1 MIYWIFFIL
10 SLVFIALIVAR
21 RLRVTYLDSHF
32 QQSLAEEAALE
43 QALDEAFE
51 EAEEKP
57 VVEVEE
63 SPRQLFLKADTHFS
77 RNELD
82 EAEATLLLLLQVEA
96 NHLEGH
102 HKLGLLYLKKGDYPQ
117 AELYFSRLINLK
129 KDPIFYS
136 NLGAAL
142 YHQQRLVEAA
152 EAYENALSLD
162 DKRAERFESLAQ
174 VYHELGELDK
184 ALEHFER
191 ASLKKPR
198 DLNLKFILADYYERL
213 ERYEECASQLQRV
226 LEIQP
231 YNEDAHTRLEEMKK
245 KGKA

>member
-1 MIYWIFFIL
+1 MLYWIL
-10 SLVFIALIVAR
+10 LIVSLLLISLIAIR
-21 RLRVTYLDSHF
+21 RMRVTYLDSHF
-32 QQSLAEEAALE
+32 QKSLAEEEAIE

-57 VVEVEE
+57 VVASDE
-63 SPRQLFLKADTHFS
+63 SPRQLFTKADVHFS

-82 EAEATLLLLLQVEA
+82 EAEAALLTLLELEA
-96 NHLEGH
+96 NHLEAH
-102 HKLGLLYLKKGDYPQ
+102 HKLGLLYMKKNAYPQ

-152 EAYENALSLD
+152 EAYENALAMD

-184 ALEHFER
+184 ALGHFEQ

-198 DLNLKFILADYYERL
+198 DINLKFVLADYYESQKRF
-213 ERYEECASQLQRV
+213 EECAAQLQRV
-226 LEIQP
+226 LELQP
-231 YNEDAHTRLEEMKK
+231 YNEDAHTRLEEIKK
-245 KGKA
+245 QI